1 MQIIQQ
7 TALPAQQITLNNGN
21 VLDLSR
27 PQVMGILNVTP
38 DSFSDGGKHNSL
50 DTALAQCERMLAAGA
65 SIIDVGGESTRPQAS
80 SVSPAEE
87 ESRVLPVV
95 AAIAQRFDVAIS
107 VDTSTPS
114 LMQQAVAAG
123 AHIWN
128 DVRALQRQGAA
139 AMAAKLAI
147 PVMLMH
153 SRGEP
158 DTMMQLT
165 TYDDVVTDVM
175 TELTQRVA
183 TAVQAGVQRENLIL
197 DVGFGFAKNTQ
208 QNLQLLKS
216 LSQFHAL
223 GLPLMIGLSR
233 KRMLA
238 DVLAQAGLEN
248 DINSRIPA
256 GLAAALL
263 AVQQGVSIIRTHD
276 VAQTMQALS
285 VQQALQQV

>member
-107 VDTSTPS
+107 IDTSTPS
-114 LMQQAVAAG
+114 LMQQAVAVG
-123 AHIWN
+123 ANIWN

-165 TYDDVVTDVM
+165 TYDDVVADVM
-175 TELTQRVA
+175 TELTQRIA

>member
-1 MQIIQQ
+1 MQIIHQ

-50 DTALAQCERMLAAGA
+50 DTALTQCERMLAAGA

-107 VDTSTPS
+107 IDTSTPS

-123 AHIWN
+123 ANIWN

-165 TYDDVVTDVM
+165 TYDDVVADVM
-175 TELTQRVA
+175 TELTQRIA
-183 TAVQAGVQRENLIL
+183 TAVQAGVQQENLIL

-216 LSQFHAL
+216 LSQFHTL

-285 VQQALQQV
+285 VQQALHQL